1 MDSIFV
7 DQALYEGRPE
17 GIGRAPREMEVYDL
31 LDRLHIPYFR
41 ADHGPAATVESCAAI
56 EAVLGVPV
64 CKNLFLCNRQK
75 TRYYLLMMPGYKI
88 FHTKELSAQIE
99 SSRLSFGSPEAMEA
113 MLGVRPGSVSV
124 LGLHHDKEHRIQLL
138 MDREILTAPMIGC
151 HPCMNTS
158 TLKIAT
164 KDILD
169 QFLAF
174 TGHTPREVVLSRK

>member
-1 MDSIFV
+1 
-7 DQALYEGRPE
+7 
-17 GIGRAPREMEVYDL
+17 
-31 LDRLHIPYFR
+31 
-41 ADHGPAATVESCAAI
+41 
-56 EAVLGVPV
+56 
-64 CKNLFLCNRQK
+64 
-75 TRYYLLMMPGYKI
+75 
-88 FHTKELSAQIE
+88 
-99 SSRLSFGSPEAMEA
+99 

-138 MDREILTAPMIGC
+138 MDREILTASMIGC

-174 TGHTPREVVLSRK
+174 TGHTPREVVLSGK